1 MLTPLAQI
9 CESDYIRPMEYVTQW
24 IRGLVAPAR
33 RGPVAA
39 IAALVVVVLAQIA
52 LASTPA
58 AAAELLMF
66 ERVGCPWCARW
77 MREVA
82 PAYPNSEEG
91 RIAPL
96 RRIDLDRGQPA
107 DVSLALPV
115 RFTPTFVL
123 VHEGR
128 EIGRIVGYMDAATF
142 WGLYTRMIE
151 EFRKST
157 GNAREGAARSGRSG

>member
-1 MLTPLAQI
+1 
-9 CESDYIRPMEYVTQW
+9 MEYVTPSFGRFSRLA
-24 IRGLVAPAR
+24 RGRL
-33 RGPVAA
+33 AA
-39 IAALVVVVLAQIA
+39 TLAALVVMAIAAPPFLAA
-52 LASTPA
+52 PA

-66 ERVGCPWCARW
+66 ERAGCPWCARW
-77 MREVA
+77 LREVG

-91 RIAPL
+91 QLAPL
-96 RRIDLDRGQPA
+96 RRLDLDRGQPA
-107 DVSLALPV
+107 GLALALPV

-142 WGLYTRMIE
+142 WGLYSRMIE

-157 GNAREGAARSGRSG
+157 GPARQGAIRSGRSG